1 MTSVTS
7 QAQQYSQRKLRKLS
21 HCTKHDEPIINDLC
35 CLRLI
40 GLTVILSLELSFF
53 TIMGYYVNT
62 TYYLTNALAA
72 FEVCSFSRF
81 RNIERVPKLLK

>member
-53 TIMGYYVNT
+53 YNYGI
-62 TYYLTNALAA
+62 L
-72 FEVCSFSRF
+72 R
-81 RNIERVPKLLK
+81 KHDLLSVQCISSV